1 MQRVSWGG
9 KVPSM
14 VCMWSEDFG
23 TLDQWFEIPSGWS
36 RI

>member
-14 VCMWSEDFG
+14 VCMWSEDMG
-23 TLDQWFEIPSGWS
+23 TLDQGFEIVVVGA
-36 RI
+36 